1 MIELVPQPANS
12 EDNRYDNIQYVDGT
26 KEKNGSAATADVSEK
41 SADFVE
47 APAEVHEVREGEPF
61 IKEQRDEQGYKEGER
76 KKGVLRK
83 LHLHK

>member
-1 MIELVPQPANS
+1 MKTS
-12 EDNRYDNIQYVDGT
+12 YGTIQYADGT
-26 KEKNGSAATADVSEK
+26 KEKSSPVIISESSEE
-41 SADFVE
+41 SADSVE